1 MVFSMSPI
9 SNFKTSVKT
18 VSQGNVEAKYLEPVT
33 AYQIC
38 WNKKNEPTIGAIL
51 AFLTTGELQIHMRI
65 SNILL

>member
-1 MVFSMSPI
+1 M
-9 SNFKTSVKT
+9 
-18 VSQGNVEAKYLEPVT
+18 SQGNVEAKYLEPVT